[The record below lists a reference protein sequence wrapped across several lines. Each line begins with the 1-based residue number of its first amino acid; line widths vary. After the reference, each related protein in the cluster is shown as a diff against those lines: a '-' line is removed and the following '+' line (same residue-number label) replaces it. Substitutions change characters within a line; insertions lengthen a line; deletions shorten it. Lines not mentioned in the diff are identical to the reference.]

1 MSTFA
6 PGELP
11 VLCCSITHQ
20 CLGRAPRGAGL
31 LPGWHTLS
39 VSAASQLPS
48 LPAGRAGQSTASTLS
63 FSWLP
68 ASLMHLQPGEPW
80 DSAMASGMG
89 RSSPP
94 ALTAHW
100 C

>member
-1 MSTFA
+1 MSS
-6 PGELP
+6 
-11 VLCCSITHQ
+11 CCSVTHR
-20 CLGRAPRGAGL
+20 GSPRAGW

-48 LPAGRAGQSTASTLS
+48 LPAGRAGQSTASTFPCS
-63 FSWLP
+63 RHLP
-68 ASLMHLQPGEPW
+68 APLVHLQPGEPRGRVL
-80 DSAMASGMG
+80 ASGMG

-94 ALTAHW
+94 ALTARW